1 MKKSLSLLLVFVLL
15 MCACL
20 TACSNCG
27 DDKNLIQATSTGKTE
42 NNEQSDLS
50 DEGDTTAKFEEVQ
63 TTKDASGQSEI
74 KGFKAFEGQ
83 TLDGETVDVSV
94 FQKAKL
100 TVVNVWGTFCNPCI
114 EELPSL
120 GKIAKE
126 YKKKDV
132 QIIGIVGDVYNN
144 FKEIDEP
151 TVEDAKSIVK
161 DTKANYTHVI
171 PSESLYRE
179 LLTNM
184 TAFPTTFFIDSNGNF
199 VGQAVVGALDKDG
212 WEKKIDSVLSSME

>member
-1 MKKSLSLLLVFVLL
+1 MKKSISLLLALVLL

-20 TACSNCG
+20 TACSN
-27 DDKNLIQATSTGKTE
+27 DDSKLLSQATSAEK
-42 NNEQSDLS
+42 SDLS
-50 DEGDTTAKFEEVQ
+50 DEDGTTAKIEDVQ
-63 TTKDASGQSEI
+63 TTKDTSGQSEI
-74 KGFKAFEGQ
+74 NGFKAFEGQ
-83 TLDGETVDVSV
+83 TLDGETVDASI
-94 FQKAKL
+94 FKNAKL

-120 GKIAKE
+120 GEIAKQ
-126 YKKKDV
+126 YKNKDV
-132 QIIGIVGDVYNN
+132 QIVGIVGDVYNDSMG
-144 FKEIDEP
+144 IDEP

-184 TAFPTTFFIDSNGNF
+184 TAFPTTFFIDSDGNY

-212 WEKKIDSVLSSME
+212 WENKIESVLSSME